1 MHKSIKI
8 GAIFLLLP
16 LFSISQE
23 FIRIKAAYSI
33 KIKTSTG
40 ISQLS
45 MGNIFYD
52 KNIDKIVY
60 ENKYPREEIWVT
72 KDTISYKLLGGGV
85 VNTIQN
91 INMNK
96 LTVFYL
102 ALSGNLND
110 FGLTNSKFS
119 IEKVEKD
126 KGLVITTWLPPT
138 EYRKLIHKIL
148 ISNKNGQL
156 SGIVMIDSEEKVIS
170 KQFFRKYII
179 ANGLL
184 FPTEIV
190 QISYSTEG
198 KENYQITTFRD
209 IQVNDFKK
217 DFMYDYPITY

>member
-1 MHKSIKI
+1 
-8 GAIFLLLP
+8 
-16 LFSISQE
+16 
-23 FIRIKAAYSI
+23 
-33 KIKTSTG
+33 
-40 ISQLS
+40 
-45 MGNIFYD
+45 
-52 KNIDKIVY
+52 
-60 ENKYPREEIWVT
+60 
-72 KDTISYKLLGGGV
+72 
-85 VNTIQN
+85 
-91 INMNK
+91 MNK